1 MRRRLMFASAIAT
14 LTVAAPS
21 ALADREIN
29 DEITTPV
36 ATSTA
41 GSGGGADNIVITANG
56 RVALTTATTAVT
68 LDSNND
74 VTIDGAIDVVSDD
87 DGGIGVHVVGGNTGN
102 LTISGP
108 INVGSESDP
117 VDNGEDEDAGFSDL
131 DGPSAIGG
139 NRIGVLVDGT
149 GSFVGDIYMDNSGSL
164 IVRGND
170 SAGLRVLTSVDGDI
184 RLEGTMSI
192 VGDRSAVIDI
202 RDSVSGDLA
211 LSGSIT
217 ARGEDT
223 SAVSVAGNIGGGF
236 YFNGAVATTGYRFSA
251 YTNNDEYLA
260 TLDDDDR
267 FQAGAAVLI
276 QSSIAGGMLL
286 DAPTDDNRV
295 SRTSSISIRGEA
307 PALKIFASTGNIS
320 IGEAIQPAV
329 EDDDTTEDEDESLP
343 ETPLGH
349 SLVNRG
355 SISANSDLNDTSAT
369 GIWFGGADDGNGSFF
384 TAELTHGF
392 LNTGGI
398 STTSYSDTIA
408 ASAIAIHLDDGA
420 LLPILTNDGNIT
432 ATSQN
437 TVDATAFGSA
447 YAIVIE
453 DNGVLEE
460 LVNSGQI
467 VASGS
472 NGGSGYAI
480 VDRSGTLRSIENTG
494 RILASHIPRPAY
506 YNSDGDLIEPDDNP
520 DYRTVALDVSNN
532 TTGVT
537 YRQHWEAVPDDG
549 DDSTTEPT
557 VLDASIYMIGDVLF
571 GTGDDTL
578 TVEAGRINGAISFG
592 DGQDALVVDGST
604 VHAEILRLIEEGI
617 VDPMTDEEI
626 WAALPYITSAISDS
640 DGNLSIA
647 LDFAT
652 LELVESGDLEISD
665 ARFGDGSVLMLQ
677 VDAENNDVRRVVA
690 SGDITFETGSRLSV
704 SLSNLIGG
712 GGSFEL
718 IRAGSLTIEE
728 DLATLNDSPSPF
740 LYNTSLERSAD
751 DDNVIVLTLER
762 KDADALGM
770 NANQAAAYASA
781 FESWGENGAL
791 GAAIASLTN
800 QNAFFDAYDQLL
812 PEYAASA
819 IQFAMASNDSAIGA
833 LANRL
838 EAVRRSPE
846 DTGGLWVQEFGYFAD
861 RAGTAFGPGYRGQG
875 IGVAVGFDRPAG
887 PFYAVGVNFVG
898 AASEVS
904 EVEGVDDPMTAL
916 TGQLGVYAGS
926 RMSGVNFDIYGG
938 AGFDSFEHNRR
949 VLIGEFDASP
959 SAEWTGYHI
968 TGSARV
974 SRDFEFGGRY
984 YARPALSVDYLHLF
998 EEGYTE
1004 TGGGIGVDLSIAD
1017 RDSTSF
1023 SGSAVLTMGA
1033 LYENSSRWWSP
1044 VVRLGYRSEFSNDI
1058 LETEA
1063 RFADYDDTFI
1073 LRSQQLPG
1081 SGLLFGFGVSAG
1093 SGYSTFSLD
1102 YDADVRDDFI
1112 RHTARLVM
1120 RMVF

>member
-21 ALADREIN
+21 ALADRQISEEIS
-29 DEITTPV
+29 TPV
-36 ATSTA
+36 ATATA
-41 GSGGGADNIVITANG
+41 GSGGVADNIVITANG
-56 RVALTTATTAVT
+56 RVALTAPATAVT
-68 LDSNND
+68 LNSDND
-74 VTIDGAIDVVSDD
+74 VTIEGEIEIVSDEN
-87 DGGIGVHVVGGNTGN
+87 GGIGVHVEGGNTGD
-102 LTISGP
+102 LVISGS
-108 INVGSESDP
+108 ITVESESEP
-117 VDNGEDEDAGFSDL
+117 QDNGEDDDAGYSDL

-139 NRIGVLVDGT
+139 NRIGVLVDGA
-149 GSFVGDIYMDNSGSL
+149 GAFVGDIYMDNTGSI

-170 SAGLRVLTSVDGDI
+170 SAGIRVLTGVEGEI
-184 RLEGTMSI
+184 RLEGPVSI
-192 VGDRSAVIDI
+192 LGDRSVGIDI
-202 RDSVSGDLA
+202 QDTLTGDFAISGNVA
-211 LSGSIT
+211 
-217 ARGEDT
+217 ARGEHS
-223 SAVSVAGNIGGGF
+223 SAIVLAGDVGGAFYLNSTVS
-236 YFNGAVATTGYRFSA
+236 TTGYRFGS
-251 YTNNDEYLA
+251 YTNNEEFLA
-260 TLDDDDR
+260 TLDEDDV
-267 FQAGAAVLI
+267 FQANTTILI
-276 QSSIAGGMLL
+276 QSSIDGGILF
-286 DAPTDDNRV
+286 DAPTGENRLTRTTTV
-295 SRTSSISIRGEA
+295 SQRGEA
-307 PALKIFASTGNIS
+307 PAVQILASDGNIT
-320 IGEAIQPAV
+320 IGEVVQPAV
-329 EDDDTTEDEDESLP
+329 PDDDTTEDEDESVE
-343 ETPLGH
+343 ETPLGY
-349 SLVNRG
+349 SWVNRG
-355 SISANSDLNDTSAT
+355 AVTATSDLNDKSST
-369 GIWFGGADDGNGSFF
+369 GILIGGSDDGNGSVF
-384 TAELTHGF
+384 TAELLHGF
-392 LNTGGI
+392 LNSGTI
-398 STTSYSDTIA
+398 SSTSYSDTV
-408 ASAIAIHLDDGA
+408 ASTAVALHLEDGA
-420 LLPILTNDGNIT
+420 ILPILTNDGAISS
-432 ATSQN
+432 TSHN

-453 DNGVLEE
+453 DGAVMEE

-467 VASGS
+467 VAAGN

-480 VDRSGTLRSIENTG
+480 IDRSGTLRSIENSG
-494 RILASHIPRPAY
+494 RILASHIARPDY
-506 YNSDGDLIEPDDNP
+506 YDADGNLIEPDDNP

-532 TTGVT
+532 TTGVE
-537 YRQHWEAVPDDG
+537 YRQYWQPVPDDG

-557 VLDASIYMIGDVLF
+557 FLDTSIFMIGDVLF
-571 GTGDDTL
+571 GSGDDTL

-592 DGQDALVVDGST
+592 DGNDALLVDGAA
-604 VHAEILRLIEEGI
+604 VYEEILRLIEDGV

-626 WAALPYITSAISDS
+626 WAALPRITSAITDS

-647 LDFAT
+647 IDFAT

-665 ARFGDGSVLMLQ
+665 ARFGDGSILMLQ
-677 VDAENNDVRRVVA
+677 VDAENNDVRRVVG
-690 SGDITFETGSRLSV
+690 SGDITFEAGSRLSV

-718 IRAGSLTIEE
+718 VRAGTLTIEE

-740 LYNTSLERSAD
+740 LYNTRLERDPD
-751 DDNVIVLTLER
+751 DDNVILLTLER
-762 KDADALGM
+762 KDADTLGM

-781 FESWGENGAL
+781 FESWGGNDAL
-791 GAAIASLTN
+791 GAAIAALTSEES
-800 QNAFFDAYDQLL
+800 FFAAYDQLL

-819 IQFAMASNDSAIGA
+819 IQFALASNDSAVGA

-846 DTGGLWVQEFGYFAD
+846 ETGGLWVQEFGYFAD
-861 RAGTAFGPGYRGQG
+861 RAGSSFGPGYRGQG

-898 AASEVS
+898 SASEVS
-904 EVEGVDDPMTAL
+904 EVDGVDDPMSAI
-916 TGQLGVYAGS
+916 TGQLGAYAGS
-926 RMSGVNFDIYGG
+926 RMSGVNFDLYAA

-949 VLIGEFDASP
+949 VLIGQFEATP
-959 SAEWTGYHI
+959 SAEWTGYHV

-984 YARPALSVDYLHLF
+984 YVRPALSVDYLRLF

-1004 TGGGIGVDLSIAD
+1004 TGGGIGVDLSVSD
-1017 RDSTSF
+1017 RESTSF
-1023 SGSAVLTMGA
+1023 TGSAVLTMGA

>member
-21 ALADREIN
+21 ALADRQIS

-41 GSGGGADNIVITANG
+41 GSGGGADNIVITSSG
-56 RVALTTATTAVT
+56 RVTLSAPGTAVT
-68 LDSNND
+68 LDSSND
-74 VTIDGAIDVVSDD
+74 VTVDGTIDVVSDE

-108 INVGSESDP
+108 ITVESESDP
-117 VDNGEDEDAGFSDL
+117 EDDGEDEDTGFSDL

-139 NRIGVLVDGT
+139 NRVGVLVDGD
-149 GSFVGDIYMDNSGSL
+149 GAFVGDIYMDSSGSI

-170 SAGLRVLTSVDGDI
+170 SAGIRVLTGIEGEV
-184 RLEGTMSI
+184 RLEGSVSI
-192 VGDRSAVIDI
+192 VGDRSVGIDI
-202 RDSVSGDLA
+202 QDTLTGDFAITGSVA
-211 LSGSIT
+211 
-217 ARGEDT
+217 ARGEDSSAIVLAGDVGGAFYLN
-223 SAVSVAGNIGGGF
+223 SAVS
-236 YFNGAVATTGYRFSA
+236 TTGYQFSS
-251 YTNNDEYLA
+251 YTNNEEYLA
-260 TLDDDDR
+260 TLDEDDV
-267 FQAGAAVLI
+267 FQAAATILI
-276 QSSIAGGMLL
+276 QSSIEGGILF

-295 SRTSSISIRGEA
+295 SRTATVSHRGEA
-307 PALKIFASTGNIS
+307 PAVQILASDGNITF
-320 IGEAIQPAV
+320 GEVIQPAV
-329 EDDDTTEDEDESLP
+329 EDDDTTEDEDESVP
-343 ETPLGH
+343 ETPLGY
-349 SLVNRG
+349 SWVNRG
-355 SISANSDLNDTSAT
+355 SITTTSDLNDTSST
-369 GIWFGGADDGNGSFF
+369 GILIGGGDDGNGSVF
-384 TAELTHGF
+384 TAELLHGF
-392 LNTGGI
+392 LNTGSI
-398 STTSYSDTIA
+398 SAISFSDTIA
-408 ASAIAIHLDDGA
+408 ATAVALHLEEGAI
-420 LLPILTNDGNIT
+420 LPILTNEGAISS
-432 ATSQN
+432 TSQN

-447 YAIVIE
+447 YTIVIE
-453 DNGVLEE
+453 DGAVLEE

-467 VASGS
+467 VASGG

-494 RILASHIPRPAY
+494 RILASHTPRPAY
-506 YNSDGDLIEPDDNP
+506 YDSDGDLIEPDDNP
-520 DYRTVALDVSNN
+520 DYRTVALDVSSN

-549 DDSTTEPT
+549 DDDTTEPT
-557 VLDASIYMIGDVLF
+557 VLDTSIYMIGDVLF
-571 GTGDDTL
+571 GSGDDTL

-652 LELVESGDLEISD
+652 LELVESGDLEISEG
-665 ARFGDGSVLMLQ
+665 RFGDGSVLMLQ
-677 VDAENNDVRRVVA
+677 VDAENNDVRRIVS
-690 SGDITFETGSRLSV
+690 SGNITFETGSRLSV

-712 GGSFEL
+712 GGTFEL
-718 IRAGSLTIEE
+718 VRAGSLTVEE

-949 VLIGEFDASP
+949 VVIGEFDASP

>member
-21 ALADREIN
+21 ALADRQIN
-29 DEITTPV
+29 DEITTPI

-41 GSGGGADNIVITANG
+41 GSGGVADNIVITANG
-56 RVALTTATTAVT
+56 RVTLSTPGTAVT
-68 LDSNND
+68 LDSSND
-74 VTIDGAIDVVSDD
+74 VTVDGAIDVVSDD

-108 INVGSESDP
+108 ITVESESDP
-117 VDNGEDEDAGFSDL
+117 EDDGEDEDSGYSDL

-139 NRIGVLVDGT
+139 NRIGVLVDGD
-149 GSFVGDIYMDNSGSL
+149 GAFVGDIYMDSSGS
-164 IVRGND
+164 IIIRGND
-170 SAGLRVLTSVDGDI
+170 SAGIRVLTGIEGEV
-184 RLEGTMSI
+184 RLEGSI
-192 VGDRSAVIDI
+192 SIIGDRSVGIDI
-202 RDSVSGDLA
+202 QDTLTGDFAITSSVA
-211 LSGSIT
+211 
-217 ARGEDT
+217 ARGEDSSAIVLAGDVGGAFYLN
-223 SAVSVAGNIGGGF
+223 SAVS
-236 YFNGAVATTGYRFSA
+236 TTGYQFSS
-251 YTNNDEYLA
+251 YTNNEEYLA
-260 TLDDDDR
+260 TLDEDDV
-267 FQAGAAVLI
+267 FQAAATILI
-276 QSSIAGGMLL
+276 QSSIEDGILF

-295 SRTSSISIRGEA
+295 SRTATVSHRGEA
-307 PALKIFASTGNIS
+307 PAVQILASDGNITF
-320 IGEAIQPAV
+320 GEVIQPAV
-329 EDDDTTEDEDESLP
+329 EDDDTTEDEDESVP
-343 ETPLGH
+343 ETPLGY
-349 SLVNRG
+349 SWVNRG
-355 SISANSDLNDTSAT
+355 SITTTSDLNDTSST
-369 GIWFGGADDGNGSFF
+369 GILIGGGDDGNGSVF
-384 TAELTHGF
+384 TAELLHGF
-392 LNTGGI
+392 LNTGSI
-398 STTSYSDTIA
+398 SATSFSDTIA
-408 ASAIAIHLDDGA
+408 ATAVALHLEEGAI
-420 LLPILTNDGNIT
+420 LPILTNEGAISS
-432 ATSQN
+432 TSQN

-447 YAIVIE
+447 YTIVIE
-453 DNGVLEE
+453 DGAVLEE

-506 YNSDGDLIEPDDNP
+506 YDADGDLIEPDDNP

-549 DDSTTEPT
+549 DDNTTEPT

-665 ARFGDGSVLMLQ
+665 AHFGDGSVLMLQ
-677 VDAENNDVRRVVA
+677 VDAENNDVRRIVS
-690 SGDITFETGSRLSV
+690 SGNITFETGSRLSV

-712 GGSFEL
+712 GGTFEL
-718 IRAGSLTIEE
+718 VRAGSLTIEE
-728 DLATLNDSPSPF
+728 DLDTLNDSPSPY

-781 FESWGENGAL
+781 FESWAENGAL

-846 DTGGLWVQEFGYFAD
+846 ETGGLWVQEFGYFAD

-875 IGVAVGFDRPAG
+875 LGVAVGFDRPVG

-916 TGQLGVYAGS
+916 TGQLGAYAGS
-926 RMSGVNFDIYGG
+926 RVSGVNFDIYGG

-949 VLIGEFDASP
+949 VVIGEFDASP

-1023 SGSAVLTMGA
+1023 TGSAVLTMGA
-1033 LYENSSRWWSP
+1033 LFENSSRWWSP

>member
-21 ALADREIN
+21 ALADRQISE
-29 DEITTPV
+29 EITTPI

-41 GSGGGADNIVITANG
+41 GSGGGADNIVITSSG
-56 RVALTTATTAVT
+56 RVTLSTPGTAVT
-68 LDSNND
+68 LDSSND
-74 VTIDGAIDVVSDD
+74 VTVDGAINVVSDD

-108 INVGSESDP
+108 ITVESESDP

-139 NRIGVLVDGT
+139 NRIGVLVDGD
-149 GSFVGDIYMDNSGSL
+149 GAFVGDIYMDATGSI

-170 SAGLRVLTSVDGDI
+170 SAGLRVLTSIDGEI
-184 RLEGTMSI
+184 RLEGPVSI
-192 VGDRSAVIDI
+192 IGDRSVAVDI
-202 RDSVSGDLA
+202 QDSVSGDLA
-211 LSGSIT
+211 LAGSVT

-223 SAVSVAGNIGGGF
+223 TAISIGGDIGGGF
-236 YFNGAVATTGYRFSA
+236 YLNGSVVTTGYRFAA

-267 FQAGAAVLI
+267 FQAGPAILI
-276 QSSIAGGMLL
+276 QSSIANGILI
-286 DAPTDDNRV
+286 DAPTEDNRV
-295 SRTSSISIRGEA
+295 SRTATISMRGEA
-307 PALKIFASTGNIS
+307 PALKIFASADNLT

-329 EDDDTTEDEDESLP
+329 EDDDSTEDEDESLP
-343 ETPLGH
+343 ETPLGY
-349 SLVNRG
+349 SFVNRG
-355 SISANSDLNDTSAT
+355 TVSATSDLNDTSST
-369 GIWFGGADDGNGSFF
+369 GLWIGGADDGNGSYF

-392 LNTGGI
+392 LNTGTF
-398 STTSYSDTIA
+398 STISYSDTIA
-408 ASAIAIHLDDGA
+408 ATTVSVHLDDGA
-420 LLPILTNDGNIT
+420 LLPIFTNQGTIS

-437 TVDATAFGSA
+437 TADATAFGSA
-447 YAIVIE
+447 FAIVIE
-453 DNGVLEE
+453 DDAVLEE

-467 VASGS
+467 IATGGG
-472 NGGSGYAI
+472 GGSGYAI
-480 VDRSGTLRSIENTG
+480 IDRSGTLRTIENTG
-494 RILASHIPRPAY
+494 RIAANHTPRINY
-506 YNSDGDLIEPDDNP
+506 LDENGDLVEPDDNP
-520 DYRTVALDVSNN
+520 DYQTVALDVSSN
-532 TTGVT
+532 TTGVAF
-537 YRQHWEAVPDDG
+537 RQHWQPIPDDG
-549 DDSTTEPT
+549 DDNTAEPT
-557 VLDASIYMIGDVLF
+557 VLDYRIYMIGDVLF

-677 VDAENNDVRRVVA
+677 VDAENNDVRRIVS
-690 SGDITFETGSRLSV
+690 SGNITFETGSRLSV

-712 GGSFEL
+712 GGTFEL
-718 IRAGSLTIEE
+718 VRAGSLTIEE
-728 DLATLNDSPSPF
+728 DLATLNDSPSPY

-781 FESWGENGAL
+781 FESWAENGAL

-875 IGVAVGFDRPAG
+875 LGVAVGFDRPVG

-904 EVEGVDDPMTAL
+904 EVEGVDDPM
-916 TGQLGVYAGS
+916 
-926 RMSGVNFDIYGG
+926 
-938 AGFDSFEHNRR
+938 
-949 VLIGEFDASP
+949 
-959 SAEWTGYHI
+959 
-968 TGSARV
+968 
-974 SRDFEFGGRY
+974 
-984 YARPALSVDYLHLF
+984 
-998 EEGYTE
+998 
-1004 TGGGIGVDLSIAD
+1004 
-1017 RDSTSF
+1017 
-1023 SGSAVLTMGA
+1023 
-1033 LYENSSRWWSP
+1033 
-1044 VVRLGYRSEFSNDI
+1044 
-1058 LETEA
+1058 
-1063 RFADYDDTFI
+1063 
-1073 LRSQQLPG
+1073 
-1081 SGLLFGFGVSAG
+1081 
-1093 SGYSTFSLD
+1093 
-1102 YDADVRDDFI
+1102 
-1112 RHTARLVM
+1112 
-1120 RMVF
+1120 